1 MVNYANGKVY
11 KLVCTLPGIDDI
23 YVGGTAYP
31 RLSQRMCCHRSE
43 AKATKWN
50 YKLYRFMR
58 QHGIENFKIELL
70 ENCPCTSKKELRLRE
85 QHFIDLLRPTL
96 NSTNATSNRK
106 EVLRRYNNK
115 PERKARMK
123 RYYQENKHK
132 WDKYKRT
139 RDRKVANVGL
149 ISRENDTVHP
159 RALV

>member
-11 KLVCTLPGIDDI
+11 KLVCTLPGIDDN
-23 YVGGTAYP
+23 YVGATCSK
-31 RLSQRMCCHRSE
+31 LSKRMGCHRCE

-50 YKLYRFMR
+50 FKLYRFMR

-70 ENCPCTSKKELRLRE
+70 ENWPCTSKKELGLRE
-85 QHFIDLLRPTL
+85 QHFIDLLKPTL
-96 NSTNATSNRK
+96 NDQSATSHRK

-132 WDKYKRT
+132 WDKY
-139 RDRKVANVGL
+139 
-149 ISRENDTVHP
+149 
-159 RALV
+159 